1 MTSDLPRAGLS
12 APASR
17 ASALSR
23 SEGTPVLEVLEV
35 SKRYGDTV
43 ALDRLSMEVAPG
55 QIFGFVGPNGAG
67 KTTAMRIITGL
78 LEADSGEVR
87 WAGRTAGT
95 GRRSHIGYMPEER
108 GLYPKMR
115 VDHQLE
121 YFAELHGLDPVSA
134 RKQTAAW
141 LERLGVA
148 DRALDN
154 VEDLSLGNQ
163 QRIQLAASLVFEPE
177 LLILDEPFSGLD
189 PIGVDALSGVLAEV
203 SRERDV
209 PVLFSS
215 HQLDLVEQ
223 ICDAVAIIK
232 DGRLVA
238 SGSVKELEEER
249 SRNQWLLRVEG
260 VDSGWDPALD
270 GARRVGPWLF
280 ELEERT
286 DPQEL
291 LTRGRAAGDVLEFGR
306 QRPRLTEL
314 FRDTIGE
321 ER

>member
-1 MTSDLPRAGLS
+1 MTADVPQPGLS
-12 APASR
+12 TPDPPTSAPVRVGA
-17 ASALSR
+17 
-23 SEGTPVLEVLEV
+23 GPTLEVREI

-43 ALDRLSMEVAPG
+43 ALDRLSMTVGPG

-78 LEADSGEVR
+78 LEADSGEIR
-87 WAGRTAGT
+87 WADSPIDPGQ
-95 GRRSHIGYMPEER
+95 RRQIGYMPEER

-115 VDHQLE
+115 VDHQLQ
-121 YFAELHGLDPVSA
+121 YFGELHGLDPATA
-134 RKQTAAW
+134 RDQTAIW
-141 LERLGVA
+141 LDRLGVA

-177 LLILDEPFSGLD
+177 LMILDEPFSGLD
-189 PIGVDALSGVLAEV
+189 PIGVDALSGVLAEI
-203 SRERDV
+203 SRERGV

-215 HQLDLVEQ
+215 HQLDLVER

-232 DGRLVA
+232 EGRLIA
-238 SGSVKELEEER
+238 SGTVEELEEER
-249 SRNQWLLRVEG
+249 SQNVWFLHLDGPEPDWDPGLDG
-260 VDSGWDPALD
+260 VDRID
-270 GARRVGPWLF
+270 RWLF
-280 ELEERT
+280 ELDESA

-291 LTRGRAAGDVLEFGR
+291 LTRGQSAGDVVEFGR
-306 QRPRLTEL
+306 HRPRLTEL